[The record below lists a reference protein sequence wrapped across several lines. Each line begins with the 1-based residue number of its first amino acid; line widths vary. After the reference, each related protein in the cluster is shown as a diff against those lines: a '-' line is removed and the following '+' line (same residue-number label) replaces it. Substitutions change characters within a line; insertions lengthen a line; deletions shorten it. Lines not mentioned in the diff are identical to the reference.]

1 MSRSRVEIDQYK
13 EEMAKNEDYM
23 KKALMRGVCAL
34 NMEAM
39 SIFNETIGNKTNIQ
53 TNSTNS
59 IEHIDE
65 PKQSNNNNNNKS
77 HVVYC
82 PPSVIEAN
90 PLTEP
95 SQSSIN
101 KREND
106 ELARKV
112 KHFCEKNL
120 TSKSISAVSKAKWHL
135 LNSNKQPIEE
145 SNKEEERPANAN
157 GVIGR
162 VYGELSD
169 HYLPATTVFIY
180 IYMYLLCHFWSF

>member
-1 MSRSRVEIDQYK
+1 MG
-13 EEMAKNEDYM
+13 KNEDYM

-39 SIFNETIGNKTNIQ
+39 SIFNETIGNKTSIP
-53 TNSTNS
+53 TSSSNS

-65 PKQSNNNNNNKS
+65 PKQTNKP

-82 PPSVIEAN
+82 PPSLNEAN
-90 PLTEP
+90 PSTEP

-101 KREND
+101 KRENE

-145 SNKEEERPANAN
+145 SKKEEEPTTNTN

-169 HYLPATTVFIY
+169 HYLPATTVFT
-180 IYMYLLCHFWSF
+180 